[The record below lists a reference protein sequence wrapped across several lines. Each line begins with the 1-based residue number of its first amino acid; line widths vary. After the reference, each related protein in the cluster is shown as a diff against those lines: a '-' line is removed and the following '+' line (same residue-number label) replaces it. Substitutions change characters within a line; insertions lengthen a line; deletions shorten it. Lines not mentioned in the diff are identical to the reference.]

1 RPMAKAAI
9 LPQARGVAEDDGMT
23 LALLDAGIEQL
34 SAQPPGVPA
43 IAFRVLADIAG
54 FDRAAAGQPSR
65 LEKLLQLHRLELAQS
80 PSPLA
85 YRELAETQRRS
96 GRYADAA
103 ATYSEMF
110 AKYPGEKNVGTL
122 VLLADPLRRAGQND
136 DAKATL
142 AEAMKLDA
150 NDPESQV
157 RLANQLRDLGQV
169 EDAVRILRDLARR
182 DPNTWL
188 YDLTRAEILARF
200 NRNDEAIKL
209 YEDVLK
215 RFGGDDEAVKYAR
228 AGLSGVYVNMGNYP
242 KGEAELEMLLQR
254 NPDEAGPNNDLG
266 YLYAEQGK
274 NLDTAE
280 AMIQKALQE
289 EPENPA
295 YLDSMGWVLFKRG
308 KLNDAL
314 ETIKKAAERMKVV
327 REEAD
332 STILEHLGDI
342 YFQLQDVARAED
354 SWREALKV

>member
-1 RPMAKAAI
+1 
-9 LPQARGVAEDDGMT
+9 
-23 LALLDAGIEQL
+23 
-34 SAQPPGVPA
+34 
-43 IAFRVLADIAG
+43 
-54 FDRAAAGQPSR
+54 
-65 LEKLLQLHRLELAQS
+65 
-80 PSPLA
+80 
-85 YRELAETQRRS
+85 
-96 GRYADAA
+96 
-103 ATYSEMF
+103 
-110 AKYPGEKNVGTL
+110 
-122 VLLADPLRRAGQND
+122 
-136 DAKATL
+136 
-142 AEAMKLDA
+142 MKLDA

-157 RLANQLRDLGQV
+157 RLANELRDLGQV
-169 EDAVRILRDLARR
+169 DDAVRILRDLARR
-182 DPNTWL
+182 DPNSWV

-200 NRNDEAIKL
+200 GRNDEAIKL

-215 RFGGDDEAVKYAR
+215 RFGGEDEAVKFAR

-274 NLDTAE
+274 NLDKAE

-308 KLNDAL
+308 KLKDAL
-314 ETIKKAAERMKVV
+314 ETIKKAAEKMKVV

-354 SWREALKV
+354 SWREALKVGEGSVPPDKRVGELRKKLEALQNLGPKPKSSTSPSP